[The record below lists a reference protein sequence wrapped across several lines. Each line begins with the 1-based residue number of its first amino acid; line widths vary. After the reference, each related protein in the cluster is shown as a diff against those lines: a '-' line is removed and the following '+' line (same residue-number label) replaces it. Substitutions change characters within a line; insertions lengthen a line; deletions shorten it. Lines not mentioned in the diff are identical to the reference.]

1 MTTTTTTPMPGTPL
15 PGRSGSRR
23 KGLLR
28 RALLYLVCIVLLLLF
43 LAPIVFSTLTSV
55 KSPPEAS
62 AVPPTYFPRTVT
74 FENYAKLN
82 LYGAGVW
89 QYVYNSSGVAML
101 TVLGTI
107 LLSTLAG
114 FGFSRFDF
122 PAKNVLFVMM
132 LAALMIPFQ
141 SILTPLFL
149 MLGVLKL
156 QNTLFG
162 LALVYITFQLPF
174 GIFMMRNTFDTV
186 PREIEEA
193 ALLDGCST
201 LDMLRHVMLVLVRPG
216 IITVAIYAFLNAWN
230 EFLAALII
238 MTQESKFT
246 LPIMLTSV
254 RSGYYGTIDWG
265 ALQAGV
271 TVTILPCILL
281 FLALQRYYLQGLMG
295 GAVKG

>member
-1 MTTTTTTPMPGTPL
+1 MTADTQVSPARQPSP
-15 PGRSGSRR
+15 RKRR
-23 KGLLR
+23 GGLTKTAVYVLCI
-28 RALLYLVCIVLLLLF
+28 ALLVLF
-43 LAPIVFSTLTSV
+43 LAPIIFSTLTSI
-55 KSPPEAS
+55 KTPAEAS
-62 AVPPTYFPRTVT
+62 SVPPTYIPRT
-74 FENYAKLN
+74 FSLENYQKLN
-82 LYGAGVW
+82 MYGAGIW
-89 QYVYNSSGVAML
+89 RYIFNSSTAALL
-101 TVLGTI
+101 TVFGTI

-122 PAKNVLFVMM
+122 PLKNVLFVMK

-149 MLGVLKL
+149 MLSALKL
-156 QNTLFG
+156 QNTLVG

-201 LDMLRHVMLVLVRPG
+201 FNMLRHVMLVLVRPG

-246 LPIMLTSV
+246 LPILLTSV
-254 RSGYYGTIDWG
+254 RSGYYGAIDWG

-271 TVTILPCILL
+271 TVTILPCIVI
-281 FLALQRYYLQGLMG
+281 FLILQRYYLQGLMG

>member
-1 MTTTTTTPMPGTPL
+1 MTTTANVSPATPSAGATRTPM
-15 PGRSGSRR
+15 RR

-28 RALLYLVCIVLLLLF
+28 KTLLYALCILLLLLF
-43 LAPIVFSTLTSV
+43 LAPIAFSTLTSV
-55 KSPPEAS
+55 KAPPEAA
-62 AVPPTYFPRTVT
+62 AVPPTYFPTTIT

-89 QYVYNSSGVAML
+89 RYIFNSTSVALL

-122 PAKNVLFVMM
+122 PAKNLLFVMM

-193 ALLDGCST
+193 ALLDGCTT

-230 EFLAALII
+230 EFLAAL
-238 MTQESKFT
+238 
-246 LPIMLTSV
+246 
-254 RSGYYGTIDWG
+254 
-265 ALQAGV
+265 QAGV

-281 FLALQRYYLQGLMG
+281 FLLLQRYYLQGLMG

>member
-1 MTTTTTTPMPGTPL
+1 MTATINPTFGKSRTRRLRAGL
-15 PGRSGSRR
+15 RSF
-23 KGLLR
+23 
-28 RALLYLVCIVLLLLF
+28 LVYSLCILLLVLF
-43 LAPIVFSTLTSV
+43 MAPIVFSTLTSV

-62 AVPPTYFPRTVT
+62 AVPPTYIPST
-74 FENYAKLN
+74 FSLANYAKLN
-82 LYGAGVW
+82 MYGAGVA
-89 QYVYNSSGVAML
+89 QYLYNSAGVALL
-101 TVLGTI
+101 TVIGTI

-114 FGFSRFDF
+114 FGFSRFEF
-122 PAKNVLFVMM
+122 PAKNVLFVMC

-149 MLGVLKL
+149 MLGAFKL

-193 ALLDGCST
+193 ALLDGCTT
-201 LDMLRHVMLVLVRPG
+201 LSMLRHVMLVLVRPG
-216 IITVAIYAFLNAWN
+216 IITVGIYAFLNAWN

-254 RSGYYGTIDWG
+254 RSGYYGAIDWG

-271 TVTILPCILL
+271 TVTILPCILI
-281 FLALQRYYLQGLMG
+281 FLILQRYYLQGLMG

>member
-1 MTTTTTTPMPGTPL
+1 M
-15 PGRSGSRR
+15 R
-23 KGLLR
+23 R
-28 RALLYLVCIVLLLLF
+28 RAGLFALYVVCVLLAILF
-43 LAPIVFSTLTSV
+43 LFPVFWSTLTSV
-55 KSPPEAS
+55 KPPAEAS
-62 AVPPTYFPRTVT
+62 AVPPTYWPST
-74 FENYAKLN
+74 FTFDNYLKLN
-82 LYGAGVW
+82 KYGAGILR
-89 QYVYNSSGVAML
+89 YVYNSASVAL
-101 TVLGTI
+101 ITVFGTI

-114 FGFSRFDF
+114 YGFSRFHF
-122 PAKNVLFVMM
+122 PAKNVLFIMV

-149 MLGVLKL
+149 LMSAVKM

-174 GIFMMRNTFDTV
+174 GVFMMRNSFDAV

-201 LDMLRHVMLVLVRPG
+201 WKMLTTVMFVLVRPG

-238 MTQESKFT
+238 MTQEVNFT

-254 RSGYYGTIDWG
+254 RSGYYGAIDWG
-265 ALQAGV
+265 ALQAGI
-271 TVTILPCILL
+271 TVTILPCIIL
-281 FLALQRYYLQGLMG
+281 FLFLQRYYLQGLMG